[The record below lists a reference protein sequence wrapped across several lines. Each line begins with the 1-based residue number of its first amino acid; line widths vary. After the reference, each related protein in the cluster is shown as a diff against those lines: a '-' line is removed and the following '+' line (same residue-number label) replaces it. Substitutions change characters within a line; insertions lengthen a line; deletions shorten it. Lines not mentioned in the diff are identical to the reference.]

1 MHCLF
6 RNGKRT
12 LWWRLA
18 FQIFGKIISCL
29 MSWYFTLLSQIYFRI
44 KRIII
49 RQVFATLD
57 NRNYIDNSNGKRWDR
72 FYISSIFRETVKIHF
87 HEKNQ
92 ISLNLTLYIKLL
104 IPRNIFQEQYPTF
117 YIWKHSQIH
126 GVQNGNIYPSRNTA
140 CHRIDQQSA
149 RRRYRS
155 LSCARRPVTVSKP
168 LVLPGW
174 RVIQSKAGGLGNV
187 SRYKIR
193 KESVGGSSESVIV

>member
-1 MHCLF
+1 MHYFHKFIFVLRGLLF
-6 RNGKRT
+6 DKFSRHS
-12 LWWRLA
+12 
-18 FQIFGKIISCL
+18 IIEIISTIP
-29 MSWYFTLLSQIYFRI
+29 MENDGIDFTYLRF
-44 KRIII
+44 
-49 RQVFATLD
+49 FAKP
-57 NRNYIDNSNGKRWDR
+57 SK
-72 FYISSIFRETVKIHF
+72 FIFTKY
-87 HEKNQ
+87 Q

-104 IPRNIFQEQYPTF
+104 IPRNIFQEQYRNPTF